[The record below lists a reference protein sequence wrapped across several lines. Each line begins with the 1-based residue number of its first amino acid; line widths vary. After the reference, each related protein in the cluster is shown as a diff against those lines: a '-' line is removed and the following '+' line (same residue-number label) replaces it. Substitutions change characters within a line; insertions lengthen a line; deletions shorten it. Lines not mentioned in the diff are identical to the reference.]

1 MSIKIKDHLKTEYLN
16 PVLEAKLANNYQRI
30 FSVLSLMYGNSLFDN
45 IYFNLTQKFVSNVQ
59 RSNALEIVD
68 NMVDKDIRPI
78 IVPLIESRDNDE
90 KLRLG
95 YQYFKIKQLTIE
107 ETLETLMV
115 DDSDWVRAITMY
127 ALAEEKFV
135 ELSDKISMFMY
146 DPAPIVRESA
156 VYAMEKFEIK
166 MSPEDINYLKE
177 DPDVFIRRYVEFIT
191 GTADKDTA

>member
-1 MSIKIKDHLKTEYLN
+1 M
-16 PVLEAKLANNYQRI
+16 
-30 FSVLSLMYGNSLFDN
+30 FDN